1 MVAIESWCVKV
12 AERVYGPYTTQQLR
26 RFARQGRF
34 AARSLV
40 APAGSRS
47 WREARHEPAFA
58 ALFDEGTG
66 GPSGDVNRCFGKR
79 VSPAAKREPDGRE
92 PPARLATRLPP
103 TLTPRGAVADDGA
116 MANFVIV
123 FDVVSAAASRVEPA
137 ILSLGPAFRIADNVW
152 TVCCELTAVGVRNA
166 IAPYLLPREPI
177 FVVDATRGRTAWQN
191 YTPELHAKLAAA
203 WLGQPE
209 AARLAG

>member
-12 AERVYGPYTTQQLR
+12 ADRIYGPYTAPQLR

-40 APAGSRS
+40 APAGSRC

-58 ALFDEGTG
+58 DLFEDDAR
-66 GPSGDVNRCFGKR
+66 PPAQLHRCFGKR
-79 VSPAAKREPDGRE
+79 VSTSREKGPDAQAPA
-92 PPARLATRLPP
+92 ARLASRLPP
-103 TLTPRGAVADDGA
+103 TLTPQSAVADDGA

-137 ILSLGPAFRIADNVW
+137 VLSLGPAFRIADNVW

-191 YTPELHAKLAAA
+191 YAPELHAKLAAA

>member
-12 AERVYGPYTTQQLR
+12 DERIYGPYTGPQLR

-40 APAGSRS
+40 APAGSRC

-58 ALFDEGTG
+58 DLFAEESRA
-66 GPSGDVNRCFGKR
+66 PANASRCFGKR
-79 VSPAAKREPDGRE
+79 VSASRETGANAQAPT
-92 PPARLATRLPP
+92 ARLANRLPP
-103 TLTPRGAVADDGA
+103 TLKPQSAVADDGA

-203 WLGQPE
+203 WIGQPE
-209 AARLAG
+209 AIRLAG